1 MKKTI
6 FTVLTVFSLLLMNFA
21 CAEEISSDFTCIRI
35 SEIMASNS
43 SRVISTADGSAPDWI
58 EIVNISDKDIN
69 LKGLC
74 LSDSKKKLEKFV
86 FPDVIL
92 PAGEHMII
100 FCTGKESTEDHE
112 IHVGFKL
119 AAEGEKV
126 VLSYQGV
133 ILDKVTFEAQLRDI
147 ALALDENGNWVQ
159 TVTPTPGAPNVITG
173 LN

>member
-1 MKKTI
+1 MKKAI
-6 FTVLTVFSLLLMNFA
+6 YIAMMVFSLLLMNFA
-21 CAEEISSDFTCIRI
+21 CAEEISRDFTCIRI

-43 SRVISTADGSAPDWI
+43 SRILSAADGTAPDWI
-58 EIVNISDKDIN
+58 EIFNSSDKDIS

-92 PAGEHMII
+92 PAGEYMII
-100 FCTGKESTEDHE
+100 FCTGEESTEDQE
-112 IHVGFKL
+112 IRVGFKL

-126 VLSYQGV
+126 VLSYEGV
-133 ILDKVTFEAQLRDI
+133 ILDKVTFETQLRDI
-147 ALALDENGNWVQ
+147 SLALDENGNWMQ
-159 TVTPTPGAPNVITG
+159 TVTPTPGAANVITG